1 MTLQNITNTIDKEK
15 ILTPSMKVTT
25 PKKFRNIIKASYNFR
40 FIKPK
45 TRILYFKTIK
55 QQERYFGENVE
66 FLYENYI
73 ENNIFKVERR
83 EKNKRFRTGIF
94 TSIVPMAF
102 RALTFTRV
110 FITHCVKNTFVT
122 IYRGVKDDVINK
134 YKLQVAGKFSCGL
147 LGYKGPKKSTVF
159 ARKEVI
165 KESGLFL
172 AGLLTTLMTVVFTSK
187 VNRWNRKSVRNLA
200 PDLAYIVNIITKRQR
215 SHGKQKYKNRR
226 RT

>member
-1 MTLQNITNTIDKEK
+1 MISQKHTNKNIKEK
-15 ILTPSMKVTT
+15 TT
-25 PKKFRNIIKASYNFR
+25 TNLKITTYKKLRNIIKASYNFL

-45 TRILYFKTIK
+45 KRLLYFKTIK

-66 FLYENYI
+66 FLFENYL
-73 ENNIFKVERR
+73 ENNMFRVERR
-83 EKNKRFRTGIF
+83 EKRRRFRTGIF

-102 RALTFTRV
+102 RARTFTRV

-122 IYRGVKDDVINK
+122 IYRGMKDDFVNK
-134 YKLQVAGKFSCGL
+134 YKMMVAGKFSCGL

-200 PDLAYIVNIITKRQR
+200 PDLAYIVNIKIKSVR